1 MRAGVGCCSRPRIEF
16 VWEENELEGRDLDED
31 GRSAMFGLAN
41 SPLQLSK
48 TWSTTG
54 DLQKIASL
62 LEVLVLSIPMSIKD
76 RTWFRSR
83 GLRVSNHLGL
93 TRAQSEGT
101 VWFRLLRAILV
112 KLTEV
117 RQYRDLQV
125 VGKSYMRRRER

>member
-1 MRAGVGCCSRPRIEF
+1 MEMDDLHCSDWQTQPGESR
-16 VWEENELEGRDLDED
+16 
-31 GRSAMFGLAN
+31 
-41 SPLQLSK
+41 
-48 TWSTTG
+48 STTG
-54 DLQKIASL
+54 DLQNIVSFL
-62 LEVLVLSIPMSIKD
+62 DVILLSIPMSIKD

-101 VWFRLLRAILV
+101 VGFRLLRAILV